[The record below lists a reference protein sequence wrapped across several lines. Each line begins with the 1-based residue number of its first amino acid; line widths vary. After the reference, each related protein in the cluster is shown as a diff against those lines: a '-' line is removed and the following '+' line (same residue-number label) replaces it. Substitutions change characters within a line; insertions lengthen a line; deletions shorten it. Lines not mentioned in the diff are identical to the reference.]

1 MQPNNRRLK
10 SETLMSD
17 EAAITAFKTMEGYVP
32 APGLPTVESLLAM
45 SVHVRECGEAFQ
57 EAENEAMVRR
67 NEMIAAENERHEAVL
82 RLKAHVIAQYGRNS
96 NEVRMIGLKRQIDR
110 KRPTRRTTDD

>member
-1 MQPNNRRLK
+1 MQSNNRRLK
-10 SETLMSD
+10 NETVMSD
-17 EAAITAFKTMEGYVP
+17 ETAITAFKNMEGYVP
-32 APGLPTVESLLAM
+32 APGLPTVEALLAM
-45 SVHVRECGEAFQ
+45 STRVRECSEALQ

-67 NEMIAAENERHEAVL
+67 NEMIEAENERHEAVL

-110 KRPTRRTTDD
+110 KRPTRRTTED